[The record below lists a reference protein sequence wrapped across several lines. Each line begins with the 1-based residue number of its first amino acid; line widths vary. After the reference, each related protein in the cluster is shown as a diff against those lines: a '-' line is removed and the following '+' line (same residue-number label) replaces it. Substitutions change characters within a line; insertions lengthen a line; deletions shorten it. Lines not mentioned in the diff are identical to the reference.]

1 MSDVDLL
8 VGETVSEVRFGPS
21 VRIVVDEGERVEPAL
36 YVDVGRYTILEP
48 PGMEREQDEAHPEAL
63 GPTLALV
70 GKQVQTTST
79 EGAVLDLR
87 FSDGSRLRFQPS
99 GDFEA
104 WQVVGGDPW
113 GLVWCTTDGEV
124 EASFRQPA
132 RCTAAEADNN
142 GER

>member
-1 MSDVDLL
+1 
-8 VGETVSEVRFGPS
+8 
-21 VRIVVDEGERVEPAL
+21 
-36 YVDVGRYTILEP
+36 
-48 PGMEREQDEAHPEAL
+48 MEREQDEAHPEAL

-124 EASFRQPA
+124 EASFRLDRLRDVPTL
-132 RCTAAEADNN
+132 TAHLASILRAP
-142 GER
+142 